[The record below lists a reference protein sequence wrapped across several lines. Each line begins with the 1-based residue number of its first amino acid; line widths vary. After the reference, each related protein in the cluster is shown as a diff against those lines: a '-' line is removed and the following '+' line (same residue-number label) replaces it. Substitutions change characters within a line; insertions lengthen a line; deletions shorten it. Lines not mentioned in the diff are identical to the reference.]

1 MTTFKVEVLG
11 SGCKKCQQL
20 EANAKTAIAA
30 LGIKAEVS
38 HVTDVVEIANRGVM
52 ATPALVVNDKVV
64 SKGQVLSPEQIQPL
78 LRA

>member
-20 EANAKTAIAA
+20 EANAKTAIAT
-30 LGIKAEVS
+30 LGIEAEVS
-38 HVTDVVEIANRGVM
+38 HVTDVVEIAKRGVM
-52 ATPALVVNDKVV
+52 STPALVVNDKVV

-78 LRA
+78 LRE